1 MGRTRL
7 GVISNQLPVFSSF
20 ATIEKTI
27 PIPKQFSMT
36 TFSSQPT
43 HFRSLRGLQVP
54 PLENGDRLT
63 RIEFERRYNL
73 MPHVKKAE
81 LVEGVV
87 YMASPLRFE
96 PHAEPHGDLNVW
108 LGNYKISTPGV
119 RLGDN
124 PTVRL
129 DLDNEPQPDAVLLID
144 ASAGGQ
150 THLGEDGY
158 IEGAPELVVEI
169 AASSAAID
177 LGDKK
182 RAYRRNGVQEY
193 IVWQVFDQKIDW
205 FSLQNGDY
213 ISLLLDENGM
223 IRSQILPGLWLQVA
237 AMLEGDMSQV
247 LAVLQ
252 AGLNSTEH
260 QAFVQRLAETRLRQS

>member
-1 MGRTRL
+1 
-7 GVISNQLPVFSSF
+7 
-20 ATIEKTI
+20 
-27 PIPKQFSMT
+27 MT
-36 TFSSQPT
+36 AFSSQPT
-43 HFRSLRGLQVP
+43 YSRSWRGLQVP

-63 RIEFERRYNL
+63 QIEFERRYNL
-73 MPHVKKAE
+73 MPQVKKAE

-96 PHAEPHGDLNVW
+96 LHAEPHGDLIIW
-108 LGNYKISTPGV
+108 LGNYKIATLGV

-150 THLGEDGY
+150 SDLGEDGY
-158 IEGAPELVVEI
+158 IEGAPELVAEI

-193 IVWQVFDQKIDW
+193 VVWQVFDQKIDW
-205 FSLQNGDY
+205 FSLQDGDY
-213 ISLLLDENGM
+213 VSLLPTQEGV
-223 IRSQILPGLWLQVA
+223 IRSQIFPGLWLQVA
-237 AMLEGDMSQV
+237 AMLDGDMPQV

-252 AGLNSTEH
+252 AGLNSAEH
-260 QAFVQRLAETRLRQS
+260 QAFVQRLAKA